1 MKSHGLQKYMIRFGL
16 IGILSCL
23 GIAQGQTLTG
33 YTNTGSLPNY
43 NADGAYALLD
53 EWMGLIDPNLD
64 VLPSA
69 RETEIYQELVK
80 GERSIS
86 RVTSFDFN
94 NKWANDGMY
103 IWGSASTIENC
114 RTRIELAKD
123 LAWLPSA
130 LDHTDEMLALRDPAG
145 TYSLNLGRNLLEPIW
160 LSPHDWE
167 TGRISPLNSGHNGTY
182 VARFAN
188 WILEHPELYAQTA
201 PSNSVIPLTVPTI
214 YYERAKF
221 YLTEMKKTINEEHNA
236 GFFWEFDTTTQ
247 SGWIFQGDGAL
258 SGSDL
263 AALYPGGIPVAN
275 ILSVSNSEGI
285 SLHPYNRTLFF
296 IAAHMETAKGLAL
309 IDAHEGTSV
318 HTAFINRA
326 YEINEK
332 CLNYWRHHRLTHV
345 EAEPNG
351 TSVTWP
357 YGGNQNQPAYEDTVH
372 FEMDI
377 DPLSS
382 LKEAGLL
389 SSNDLTGVTGSIY
402 SRWFDHE
409 SHVYY
414 NHQGRYVGT
423 HAVTGLPNNFYW
435 WWGLGRSDWMG
446 ESATPA
452 QMQGYAMKSLEVFR
466 ERMRRA
472 SVDLSFREQYLGRDD
487 TRRSR
492 TMMGP
497 FQLYD
502 LKMARQARGLTPTGG
517 SNAPV
522 IQSVSPSSSFSVS
535 ESTPLG
541 TVIGSVTAT
550 DVDAGQT
557 LHYWISG
564 GNIGNRFKINPT
576 NGTIRVNN
584 YYALNDE
591 EGASTPLEITVIDD
605 GVPMK
610 MATTT
615 VHISLDDTN
624 ASPLVPAGQTG
635 RFTKNL
641 IKGDPV
647 MTVNATDASDLRFFI
662 ETGTTLFS
670 IDSDTGIIR
679 IKDSAVAAS
688 SPVGNTYTL
697 QIGVM
702 ETSALPL
709 TTRQT
714 VEITCEASFGNATAS
729 VSSGTVPFSVN
740 FNSTHD
746 SGTVVSTAWDFAD
759 GGSALAPSAS
769 HTYTMAGTYTI
780 HALIRD
786 ARGEIDRKTL
796 QVVASGA
803 GGTIPDGLLAHYR
816 FSEGSGTT
824 AIDSSGNSNHAALS
838 GDAYDA
844 DAPVATGFELR
855 DEVLTIPSA
864 VYSALSDEITISFFL
879 RGDADFHP
887 YNTFLRAS
895 DSSGNRVLSAHM
907 PWGGEGGSYIWD
919 AGNVGSSFNRVQSSA
934 PIPAAGEWNHWVLT
948 KNANTGSMAMYTNGV
963 LLVSANS
970 KTFSMND
977 ITSFKF
983 GGGNY
988 RGTIDEIQIYDK
1000 ALDAAEV
1007 VAVYSALSVHEPVTL
1022 VYTAGANGMLTGM
1035 TTQTVSYAGNGSAVE
1050 AVPDSGYVFA
1060 EWSDGRT
1067 DNPRTDL
1074 LVTGDLSVSATF
1086 STAAAG
1092 LWYGTVSGDINI
1104 TDPNPQT
1111 GVTMNLGETE
1121 DSIGANTTEI
1131 YSGEVYDADGNI
1143 SFTEDIDDKVRLY
1156 IDGVLVLNSDN
1167 YWDRTSTGNLNLS
1180 PGWHTFELRI
1190 SNGGGGSGPYSS
1202 PGFGYDPD
1210 GGSNWI
1216 HPEDPGDASLFRH
1229 AVASELTLTADVA
1242 NSSPS
1247 GYSGSVANTVNDPFA
1262 YDSDAPVSALPEQ
1275 TWDSSAG
1282 YHASLGEGIDAV
1294 LVYQLAGT
1302 AGDLVVDLY
1311 GRNLA
1316 GAVERDNNIDI
1327 KLYSGGL
1334 GGTLVEQ
1341 VTGLAIPDSAPYY
1354 ARATL
1359 SPAAAFDT
1367 LVVIGHDAT
1376 SASGNAFTLMEIRAA
1391 LSQVSDPD
1399 TDGDGLTDAQEI
1411 ALGTNPN
1418 DPDSGFGIDGSLPM
1432 YGKIQLSWPSA
1443 TGVLYK
1449 VWKSPDLTSWSV
1461 ARGWS
1466 SALTPPIDTLEVD
1479 LTPSNGYFKVEAQI
1493 Q

>member
-1 MKSHGLQKYMIRFGL
+1 MKSHCSQKYRIRFGL

-33 YTNTGSLPNY
+33 YTNTGLLPNY
-43 NADGAYALLD
+43 SANGAYALLD

-80 GERSIS
+80 GERGIS
-86 RVTSFDFN
+86 RVTSFDFA
-94 NKWANDGMY
+94 NKFANMY
-103 IWGSASTIENC
+103 TWGSVSTIEAS
-114 RTRIELAKD
+114 RQRIELAKD
-123 LAWLPSA
+123 LAWLPTA
-130 LDHTDEMLALRDPAG
+130 LDHTDEMLALRDPVG
-145 TYSLNLGRNLLEPIW
+145 TFSPNLGRNLQEPIW
-160 LSPHDWE
+160 LSPHPEDDY
-167 TGRISPLNSGHNGTY
+167 RISPLNSGRNGTY

-188 WILEHPELYAQTA
+188 WIMEHPELYAQTA
-201 PSNSVIPLTVPTI
+201 PTNSVIPLAGVPTT

-221 YLTEMKKTINEEHNA
+221 YLTEMKKTINEEHHA

-247 SGWIFQGDGAL
+247 SGWVFQGDGTL

-263 AALYPGGIPVAN
+263 AALYPEGIPVAN
-275 ILSVSNSEGI
+275 IRSVSNSEGV

-309 IDAHEGTSV
+309 LDAHEGSSV

-326 YEINEK
+326 HDISEK
-332 CLNYWRHHRLTHV
+332 CLNYWRHHRVTHV

-351 TSVTWP
+351 TSATWP
-357 YGGNQNQPAYEDTVH
+357 YGGSQDPTVYNEDAVH

-409 SHVYY
+409 SHIYY
-414 NHQGRYVGT
+414 NHLGRYFDT

-446 ESATPA
+446 ESATLA
-452 QMQGYAMKSLEVFR
+452 QMQGHAMKSLEVFR

-492 TMMGP
+492 NMMGP

-502 LKMARQARGLTPTGG
+502 LKMARHARGLTPTGG
-517 SNAPV
+517 PNAPV
-522 IQSVSPSSSFSVS
+522 IQSVSPSSSFSLP

-541 TVIGSVTAT
+541 TVVGSVSAK
-550 DVDAGQT
+550 DADAGQV

-576 NGTIRVNN
+576 NGVIRVNN

-591 EGASTPLEITVIDD
+591 EGALTPLEITVIDD

-610 MATTT
+610 MTTTT
-615 VHISLDDTN
+615 VNISLDDTN

-662 ETGTTLFS
+662 ETGTTLFT

-679 IKDSAVAAS
+679 IKNSAAAAS
-688 SPVGNTYTL
+688 SRVGNTYTL

-714 VEITCEASFGNATAS
+714 VEITCEASFGHATAS

-740 FNSTHD
+740 FNSTHNN
-746 SGTVVSTAWDFAD
+746 GTVVSTAWDFAD
-759 GGSALAPSAS
+759 GGSALTPSAS

-780 HALIRD
+780 SALIRD

-796 QVVASGA
+796 PVIASGS
-803 GGTIPDGLLAHYR
+803 GGSIPDGLLAHYR
-816 FSEGSGTT
+816 FSESSGTT
-824 AIDSSGNSNHAALS
+824 AIDSSGNSNHAALTD
-838 GDAYDA
+838 DAYDA

-855 DEVLTIPSA
+855 DEVLTVPSA

-887 YNTFLRAS
+887 YNMLLTAKH
-895 DSSGNRVLSAHM
+895 SSGNKVLGAHM

-919 AGNVGSSFNRVQSSA
+919 AGNNGGSFNRLQSSA

-948 KNANTGSMAMYTNGV
+948 KNATSGKMAMYTNGV
-963 LLVSANS
+963 LLVRNAGQ
-970 KTFSMND
+970 TFSMNG

-1007 VAVYSALSVHEPVTL
+1007 STLYSVLSVHEP
-1022 VYTAGANGMLTGM
+1022 G
-1035 TTQTVSYAGNGSAVE
+1035 
-1050 AVPDSGYVFA
+1050 
-1060 EWSDGRT
+1060 
-1067 DNPRTDL
+1067 
-1074 LVTGDLSVSATF
+1074 
-1086 STAAAG
+1086 
-1092 LWYGTVSGDINI
+1092 
-1104 TDPNPQT
+1104 
-1111 GVTMNLGETE
+1111 
-1121 DSIGANTTEI
+1121 
-1131 YSGEVYDADGNI
+1131 
-1143 SFTEDIDDKVRLY
+1143 
-1156 IDGVLVLNSDN
+1156 
-1167 YWDRTSTGNLNLS
+1167 
-1180 PGWHTFELRI
+1180 
-1190 SNGGGGSGPYSS
+1190 
-1202 PGFGYDPD
+1202 DPD
-1210 GGSNWI
+1210 
-1216 HPEDPGDASLFRH
+1216 
-1229 AVASELTLTADVA
+1229 
-1242 NSSPS
+1242 
-1247 GYSGSVANTVNDPFA
+1247 
-1262 YDSDAPVSALPEQ
+1262 
-1275 TWDSSAG
+1275 
-1282 YHASLGEGIDAV
+1282 
-1294 LVYQLAGT
+1294 
-1302 AGDLVVDLY
+1302 
-1311 GRNLA
+1311 
-1316 GAVERDNNIDI
+1316 
-1327 KLYSGGL
+1327 
-1334 GGTLVEQ
+1334 
-1341 VTGLAIPDSAPYY
+1341 
-1354 ARATL
+1354 
-1359 SPAAAFDT
+1359 
-1367 LVVIGHDAT
+1367 
-1376 SASGNAFTLMEIRAA
+1376 
-1391 LSQVSDPD
+1391 
-1399 TDGDGLTDAQEI
+1399 
-1411 ALGTNPN
+1411 
-1418 DPDSGFGIDGSLPM
+1418 
-1432 YGKIQLSWPSA
+1432 
-1443 TGVLYK
+1443 
-1449 VWKSPDLTSWSV
+1449 
-1461 ARGWS
+1461 
-1466 SALTPPIDTLEVD
+1466 
-1479 LTPSNGYFKVEAQI
+1479 
-1493 Q
+1493 